1 MERLHFYLVYV
12 HNGEREKRERQRKRR
27 ERGKEERERREGK
40 WGVSTS
46 ESRTLLS
53 PGAKIAGRKEKKK

>member
-12 HNGEREKRERQRKRR
+12 HNRERERRERQKR
-27 ERGKEERERREGK
+27 EKEERERREGK
-40 WGVSTS
+40 RGVSTS